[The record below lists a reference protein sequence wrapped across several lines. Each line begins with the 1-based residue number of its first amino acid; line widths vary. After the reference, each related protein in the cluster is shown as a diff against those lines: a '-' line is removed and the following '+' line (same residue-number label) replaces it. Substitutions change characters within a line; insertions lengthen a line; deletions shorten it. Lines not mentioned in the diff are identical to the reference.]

1 MPIDALRRFFRSLS
15 EKKDSPKKSGKKY
28 LIDDRTGERAEISE
42 NLAPVAED
50 LLAKPRVV
58 RGKTPAQIAEM
69 AQPINA
75 MVIDEQG
82 RPRSNRGGFT
92 DTELKRY
99 ADDIDEFERTR
110 RNSGLRSVRTGYG
123 GPIRAGDGYLA
134 FGSNDPQPAYGM
146 KKGGKVK
153 SRDSTTGVSKR
164 GDGIAQRG
172 KTKGRF
178 V

>member
-1 MPIDALRRFFRSLS
+1 MPLDALRKFFKSKTG
-15 EKKDSPKKSGKKY
+15 KKDPTPPRGGRY

-42 NLAPVAED
+42 HLAPVAEE

-69 AQPINA
+69 AHPINA

-82 RPRSNRGGFT
+82 SPRRNRGGFT
-92 DTELKRY
+92 DTELRRA
-99 ADDIDEFERTR
+99 ADKEEREK
-110 RNSGLRSVRTGYG
+110 GQKFVRTGYG
-123 GPIRAGDGYLA
+123 GAITIGDGRSYLQ
-134 FGSNDPQPAYGM
+134 FGSDDSQPMHGM

-153 SRDSTTGVSKR
+153 SSSSTSGASSR
-164 GDGIAQRG
+164 GDGIAKRG

>member
-15 EKKDSPKKSGKKY
+15 EKKDPPKKSGKKY
-28 LIDDRTGERAEISE
+28 LIDDRTGERAEIDPH
-42 NLAPVAED
+42 LVPVAED
-50 LLAKPRVV
+50 LLAKPLVV

-75 MVIDEQG
+75 MVIDKQG

-92 DTELKRY
+92 DTELRRS
-99 ADDIDEFERTR
+99 ADAEERET
-110 RNSGLRSVRTGYG
+110 GKKLVRTGYG
-123 GPIRAGDGYLA
+123 GGIRTGDGSYLQ
-134 FGSNDPQPAYGM
+134 FGSDDPQPMHGM

-153 SRDSTTGVSKR
+153 SGVSKR

>member
-15 EKKDSPKKSGKKY
+15 EKGNSPKKSGKKY

-69 AQPINA
+69 AKPINA

-92 DTELKRY
+92 DTELRRS
-99 ADDIDEFERTR
+99 ADAEERET
-110 RNSGLRSVRTGYG
+110 GKKLARTGYG
-123 GPIRAGDGYLA
+123 GGIRTGDGSYLQ
-134 FGSNDPQPAYGM
+134 FGSDDPQPMQGGM

-153 SRDSTTGVSKR
+153 SGVSKR

>member
-1 MPIDALRRFFRSLS
+1 MPLEALRKFFRSKTG
-15 EKKDSPKKSGKKY
+15 KKDPPPPRGGRY

-58 RGKTPAQIAEM
+58 KGKTPAQIAEM
-69 AQPINA
+69 AHPINA
-75 MVIDEQG
+75 MFIDDQG

-92 DTELKRY
+92 DTELRRS
-99 ADDIDEFERTR
+99 ADAEERET
-110 RNSGLRSVRTGYG
+110 GKKLARTGYG
-123 GPIRAGDGYLA
+123 GGIKTGDGSYLQ
-134 FGSNDPQPAYGM
+134 FGSDDPQPMHGM

-153 SRDSTTGVSKR
+153 SRSSTSGASSR
-164 GDGIAQRG
+164 GDGIAKRG